1 MNNIL
6 YEISKIRG
14 GKEIFP
20 DRSNRNRYRIVSLE
34 RDGSRSAYYFGVPI
48 YNDTSK
54 KLLTLSFQEDAEGY
68 HLDGS
73 NSDIT
78 VKDGSILLQNKY
90 GSCSISMPCAPT
102 SKGEKAISYEGAQV
116 YPTTN
121 GIAIKADLN
130 TNGEFRFR
138 LKCNY
143 ASYQLRNNNKY
154 FALMRD
160 TFKPF
165 FAISCIG
172 ALRQNGT
179 LFAPASIKSQKIS
192 DTEFE
197 LCVLCA
203 REGARQVLFEVNLH
217 DQKFIQ
223 DTTVESKNP
232 NQNNAFGGTAFIGNS
247 DEFGEQWLYS
257 RPDVS
262 ILNDIFES
270 YIEKAVL
277 YIPLLNE
284 NGMKLSAVG
293 LSNRFCSFGSNW
305 NNKIPFDKR
314 TSISDVITGYQKIDI
329 SNMITNNHKLL
340 TSSEGWLIKSAVKG
354 SGFSALSTADSFY
367 APQILEVAFK

>member
-1 MNNIL
+1 MNNIP

-14 GKEIFP
+14 GRALVP

-73 NSDIT
+73 NSSIT
-78 VKDGSILLQNKY
+78 LKDGSILLQNKY
-90 GSCSISMPCAPT
+90 GSCSILMPYVPT
-102 SKGEKAISYEGAQV
+102 LNGEKAISYAGAQI

-130 TNGEFRFR
+130 ANGEFRFR
-138 LKCNY
+138 LKCSY
-143 ASYQLRNNNKY
+143 ASYQIRNNYKY

-165 FAISCIG
+165 FTMSCIG
-172 ALRQNGT
+172 ALGQNGT
-179 LFAPASIKSQKIS
+179 LFAPASVSFQQIS
-192 DTEFE
+192 DAEFD
-197 LCVLCA
+197 LCVFCA
-203 REGARQVLFEVNLH
+203 RENARQALFEVDLH

-232 NQNNAFGGTAFIGNS
+232 NQNNAFGGIAFIGNS

-257 RPDVS
+257 KPDFS
-262 ILNDIFES
+262 ILNDIFENH
-270 YIEKAVL
+270 IEKVIL

-293 LSNRFCSFGSNW
+293 LSTRFCSFGSNW
-305 NNKIPFDKR
+305 DNKIPSDKR

-367 APQILEVAFK
+367 APQILEITFK